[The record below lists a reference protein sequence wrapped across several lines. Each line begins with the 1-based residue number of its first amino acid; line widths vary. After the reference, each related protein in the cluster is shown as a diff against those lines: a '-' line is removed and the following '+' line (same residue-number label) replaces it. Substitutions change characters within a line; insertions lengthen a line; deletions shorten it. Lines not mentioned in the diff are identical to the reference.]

1 MLSAPL
7 VLEGTKGE
15 DLGMS
20 VSWRS
25 SCSAQAVRLPP
36 SSKEEVVRCSGEV
49 NEPSMPYG
57 RNQHLGLFTQRYAA
71 VLR

>member
-1 MLSAPL
+1 MLSTPL
-7 VLEGTKGE
+7 VLEDIKGE
-15 DLGMS
+15 DLGMN

-25 SCSAQAVRLPP
+25 RSSTQAVKLPP

-49 NEPSMPYG
+49 SEPSMPHG
-57 RNQHLGLFTQRYAA
+57 GNQHLGLFTQTCAA